1 MSWDVIKAP
10 GLLREKTLK
19 LGCSSTLHIVL
30 LTKKCLTCPYCELY
44 FLSPREKARVWF
56 PNQKE
61 VRNYGVVTPKQ
72 NVATGSFHPPH
83 NSGWKT
89 WGKLC
94 HGPLLRWSHV
104 GISNMW
110 LAWLGT
116 SSSACE
122 ARIAHTLG
130 A

>member
-1 MSWDVIKAP
+1 MKIELRCNKSARA
-10 GLLREKTLK
+10 LREKTLK
-19 LGCSSTLHIVL
+19 LVCSSTLHIVL

-83 NSGWKT
+83 NSLV
-89 WGKLC
+89 GK
-94 HGPLLRWSHV
+94 PEENYV
-104 GISNMW
+104 MDPY
-110 LAWLGT
+110 
-116 SSSACE
+116 
-122 ARIAHTLG
+122 
-130 A
+130 